1 MSLVQMPLD
10 TVARYIPS
18 HMRMREALEALGRA
32 DEFTDGEYQR
42 VFFRANGYSQVGS
55 EHAWARAY
63 IRNRRVLEYAAQEA
77 YSVGGLTSEKASRL
91 TIALAAKHA
100 GMSAACVTIGVAPS
114 FEDFLE
120 RNAPGQVPRRP
131 FLATT
136 ARQVSYMQATLDV
149 AGPRFPSLFALNR
162 AKSIEGYM
170 LTALTFA
177 MFPGYDQNDHDKF
190 EYSANRYRATV
201 YQWLGKSYE
210 SALTAVRFA
219 KLGATPG
226 DIQGYAQAGLSVEYA
241 TALF

>member
-1 MSLVQMPLD
+1 MQLD

-18 HMRMREALEALGRA
+18 HVRMREALEKLGRA

-42 VFFRANGYSQVGS
+42 AFFRANGYSQVGS

-63 IRNRRVLEYAAQEA
+63 IRNRRVLEYAAQES
-77 YSVGGLTSEKASRL
+77 YSVGGLSSEKASRL
-91 TIALAAKHA
+91 TIALAAKHS
-100 GMSAACVTIGVAPS
+100 GLSAACVAIGVTPS

-120 RNAPGQVPRRP
+120 RNAPGQVPKRP
-131 FLATT
+131 LLATT
-136 ARQVSYMQATLDV
+136 ARQVAYMQATLDV
-149 AGPRFPSLFALNR
+149 VGSRFPSLFALNR
-162 AKSIEGYM
+162 AQSVEGYM

-177 MFPGYDQNDHDKF
+177 MFPGYAQEDHDKL
-190 EYSANRYRATV
+190 EHSAVRYRASA

-241 TALF
+241 TALL